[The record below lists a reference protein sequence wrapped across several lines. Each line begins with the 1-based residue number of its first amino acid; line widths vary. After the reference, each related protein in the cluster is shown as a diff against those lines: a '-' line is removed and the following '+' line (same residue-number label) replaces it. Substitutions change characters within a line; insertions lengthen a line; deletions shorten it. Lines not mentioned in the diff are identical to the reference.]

1 MATGTEA
8 RDAVV
13 VGGGHNGLVCA
24 WYLARAGLK
33 VTVCEARPVVG
44 GAAVTEEF
52 HPGFR
57 NSAASYTVSL
67 LNPRVIADMDLH
79 GHGLRIV
86 ERPISNFLPING
98 AQLSETGGA
107 GWSAPRPNSPS
118 SPIAMPKHCRAI
130 MPCLTKSATFCAAW
144 PSKPHPIWVTACQA

>member
-1 MATGTEA
+1 MGTFMATGTEA
-8 RDAVV
+8 RDTVI

-57 NSAASYTVSL
+57 NSVASYTVSL
-67 LNPRVIADMDLH
+67 LNPQVITDMGLH

-98 AQLSETGGA
+98 TSYLKLGGELERTQVRFGA
-107 GWSAPRPNSPS
+107 RIDKSGQS
-118 SPIAMPKHCRAI
+118 SLHLARHMI
-130 MPCLTKSATFCAAW
+130 TAW
-144 PSKPHPIWVTACQA
+144 ARREGAVVARRS